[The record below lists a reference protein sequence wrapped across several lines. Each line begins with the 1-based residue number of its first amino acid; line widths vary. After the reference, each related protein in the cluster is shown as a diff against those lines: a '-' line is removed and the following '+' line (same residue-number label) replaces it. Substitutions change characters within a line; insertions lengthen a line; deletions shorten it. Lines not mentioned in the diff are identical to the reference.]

1 MQLAFPQCAEQLW
14 PLYSTLHHLLGDL
27 PLHHALNHQP
37 QGHTSGPLMMPLFS
51 WLETGKRLPSR

>member
-1 MQLAFPQCAEQLW
+1 MQLAFPQCVELLW

-37 QGHTSGPLMMPLFS
+37 
-51 WLETGKRLPSR
+51 